1 MDLRWYHGNMLDITG
16 LVRPDLQKLVGY
28 TPIVPLDVLSQ
39 RLGIPMEQLVK
50 LDANEN
56 PYGPS
61 PRVLEAL
68 AQPQPYAIYPDPD
81 QTVLRAAL
89 SDYTG
94 QPVER
99 LICGNGSDELIDL
112 LMRLC
117 LRPGDAVVES
127 PPTFGMY
134 SFNTAVVGGRS
145 VGVPRQAD
153 WTLDIAAL
161 VAAVE
166 SELAKL
172 LFLPSP
178 NNPDGS
184 VIARADIVRLLALPA
199 LVVID
204 EAYAEFAGVSV
215 IDLVGQH
222 PNLVVLRTFSKWAG
236 LAGLRIGYGAMD
248 EHIVRYLLQIKPPY
262 NINVAAQ
269 AAVLASLA
277 DRSALMDKVALLVV
291 ERERLYAALSARPS
305 CRPLP
310 SRANFVL
317 FHVGP
322 QASAIKTAL
331 ERQGVLVRYY
341 AKPPLNEYLRVTVGT
356 PEQNDRFL
364 DALDASLLSVQHA
377 ELRHELA

>member
-1 MDLRWYHGNMLDITG
+1 MIDIAG

-28 TPIVPLDVLSQ
+28 TPIVPLDVLSR
-39 RLGIPMEQLVK
+39 RLGIPVERLVK

-68 AQPQPYAIYPDPD
+68 AHEQPYAIYPDPD

-89 SDYTG
+89 SEYTG

-117 LRPGDAVVES
+117 LSPGDAVVES

-145 VGVPRQAD
+145 IGVPRHAD
-153 WTLDIAAL
+153 WTLDVDAL
-161 VAAVE
+161 IAAVE
-166 SELAKL
+166 REQAKL
-172 LFLPSP
+172 VFLPSP

-184 VIARADIVRLLALPA
+184 VVERSDIMRLLALPA
-199 LVVID
+199 LLVID

-236 LAGLRIGYGAMD
+236 LAGLRLGYGAMD
-248 EHIVRYLLQIKPPY
+248 ERIVRYLLQIKPPY

-277 DRSALMDKVALLVV
+277 DRSSLMDKVALLIA
-291 ERERLYAALSARPS
+291 ERERLYAALCERPA
-305 CRPLP
+305 CKPLP

-317 FHVGP
+317 FHLGP
-322 QASAIKTAL
+322 QAGAIKRAL
-331 ERQGVLVRYY
+331 EQEGVLVRYY
-341 AKPPLNEYLRVTVGT
+341 SKPGLNEYLRVTVGT
-356 PEQNDRFL
+356 PEQNLRFL
-364 DALDASLLSVQHA
+364 DALDASLLDIQH
-377 ELRHELA
+377 EEMRHELA